1 MKLPRDVNYKCLAKI
16 LSHLGWRPIRTHGS
30 HVRYENMASSR
41 KVTIPKYDYY
51 TPGLLLELLAEIGLN
66 REEFI
71 RLYEEYC

>member
-1 MKLPRDVNYKCLAKI
+1 
-16 LSHLGWRPIRTHGS
+16 
-30 HVRYENMASSR
+30 MASSR